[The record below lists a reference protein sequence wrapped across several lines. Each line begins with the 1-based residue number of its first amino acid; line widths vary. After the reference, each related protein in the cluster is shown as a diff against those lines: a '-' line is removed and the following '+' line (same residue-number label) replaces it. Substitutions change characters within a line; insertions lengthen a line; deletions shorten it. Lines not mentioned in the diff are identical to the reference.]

1 MVQAEK
7 ATVLVSAQVVYKC
20 PPTALPS
27 RQPEVVSGMVM
38 KYQLLLIL
46 SEVWDVRKALHFLLF

>member
-46 SEVWDVRKALHFLLF
+46 SEV